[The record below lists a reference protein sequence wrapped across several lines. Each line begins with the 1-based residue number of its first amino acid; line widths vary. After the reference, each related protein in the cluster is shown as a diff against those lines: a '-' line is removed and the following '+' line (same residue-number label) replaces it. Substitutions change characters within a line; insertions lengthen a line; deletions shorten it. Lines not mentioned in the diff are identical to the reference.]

1 MKHKIRFSEFYIKE
15 REKVKNKK
23 VLIIVVIIIDFL
35 LYGLVVSKDFWK
47 NMVGGYPSVIEEFAL
62 GMTILVIICFLLAGF
77 FCIFPI
83 TGGKNEDVKEE
94 QQNKHKNES
103 MEKESVEKKSEK
115 TIK

>member
-1 MKHKIRFSEFYIKE
+1 M
-15 REKVKNKK
+15 KNKK

-35 LYGLVVSKDFWK
+35 LYGLMMNKDFWK

-103 MEKESVEKKSEK
+103 MEKESVEKKSEE